1 MPGTRRPGPEG
12 PKTVVLGLTGG
23 IGSGKSTVGAML
35 VELGAVLVDADA
47 IVHELQAPGSPMLK
61 EIAEAFGPEVI
72 GPDGALDRKALAA
85 VVFADPDARARLGHI
100 VHPPTIAEMGRRMRA
115 AQEQG
120 VPVVVLDIPLLL
132 EGRQRGTGSG
142 ALLPFDAVVVA
153 WVPEEVQIAR
163 AAARDDATREE
174 VEARVRAQLS
184 LDEKREMADYVID
197 NSGSLEETRAQVKA
211 LWESLTRDAEAP

>member
-1 MPGTRRPGPEG
+1 MPDRNRERTF
-12 PKTVVLGLTGG
+12 VLGLTGG

-47 IVHELQAPGSPMLK
+47 IVHELQAPGSPMLA
-61 EIAEAFGPEVI
+61 EIAAAFGPGVI
-72 GPDGALDRKALAA
+72 GPDGALDRKAVADI
-85 VVFADPDARARLGHI
+85 VFSDPDARTRLGNI
-100 VHPPTIAEMGRRMRA
+100 VHPPTIAEMARRMQA
-115 AQEQG
+115 AQQAG

-153 WVPEEVQIAR
+153 WVPEPVQIAR
-163 AAARDDATREE
+163 ASARDDATREE
-174 VEARVRAQLS
+174 IEARVRAQLS

-197 NSGSLEETRAQVKA
+197 NSGSVEDTRAQVEA
-211 LWESLTRDAEAP
+211 LWEKLTGSATAP